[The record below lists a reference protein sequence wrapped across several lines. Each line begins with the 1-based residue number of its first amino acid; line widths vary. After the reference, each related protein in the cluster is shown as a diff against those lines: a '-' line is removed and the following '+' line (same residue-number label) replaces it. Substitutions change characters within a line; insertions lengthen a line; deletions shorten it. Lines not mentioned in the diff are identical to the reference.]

1 MLSLILPRFF
11 VFLYDHEAHPTRWSL
26 LLLGLRVVAAVVEGV
41 RNTCK
46 LPLTLRAP
54 CKPQL
59 LTHPRNPPLPH
70 TGPVQ
75 DPLSLS
81 HPSAVTG

>member
-26 LLLGLRVVAAVVEGV
+26 LLLGLRVVAAAAAVEGA

-46 LPLTLRAP
+46 LPLTLRAQ

-59 LTHPRNPPLPH
+59 LAHPH